1 MLHSRVVS
9 VVLASGLVLGSAGMA
24 LAKVHHG
31 DNSYQQFLD
40 GTRGT
45 SGTVVIQ
52 SNNKPASNVKNP
64 FAIDGGVAGTPVSA
78 SHIATAKDMATNRVA
93 HDQFR

>member
-31 DNSYQQFLD
+31 DNSYQQFLA
-40 GTRGT
+40 GTTGPGGT
-45 SGTVVIQ
+45 TVMQ
-52 SNNKPASNVKNP
+52 TNYKPAPNAKNP
-64 FAIDGGVAGTPVSA
+64 FAIDGSPIGTPVTAAHRS
-78 SHIATAKDMATNRVA
+78 TAKDMATTRVA
-93 HDQFR
+93 PDPFH